1 MPQRCFKKGHKSV
14 KEGIKDITRVEHMDP
29 HFKHQS
35 CASSAFCDSFKS
47 ERADRSH
54 HTGTSK
60 SLARVFVKRRSRG
73 ASVINHDT
81 NLYLNSICCMFVIH
95 DFYAFCA
102 YKHFH
107 VALEMIALRVLC
119 MCIQY
124 GSIQMICFSQ
134 LTKRFTK
141 KNVFNRTNI
150 FA

>member
-1 MPQRCFKKGHKSV
+1 
-14 KEGIKDITRVEHMDP
+14 MDP

-107 VALEMIALRVLC
+107 VALEMIALCVLC

-141 KNVFNRTNI
+141 KKCLIAQTYLLKISLEIDGLKKI
-150 FA
+150 FHVIEKRII